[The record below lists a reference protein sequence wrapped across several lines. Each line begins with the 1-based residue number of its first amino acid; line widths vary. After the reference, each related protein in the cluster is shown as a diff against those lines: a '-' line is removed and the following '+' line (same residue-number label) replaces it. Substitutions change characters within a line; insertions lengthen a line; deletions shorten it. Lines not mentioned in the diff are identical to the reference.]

1 MSLVEVKKTLRE
13 VTKRRQMPLQPGVSA
28 FLQSDE
34 SQAPTEFGRFQA
46 KTGEANNIV
55 DQMKLLA
62 DTFAEDKQSAIDE
75 ENRLQELFDGL
86 MKEKTEL
93 LNSLIAERDAQQAV
107 LDQVNQD
114 IGEKETAKANAEAE
128 LADEQAYLTQTKKT
142 CDDTAA
148 LFEMRKK
155 DRAEEK
161 TAVGEAIKV
170 LGGGGAELLQVPQA
184 FGFLQKSS
192 QKVHERMRSC
202 PNCRRAANLLQE
214 AARSLRSGVLA
225 TAAAATMGSEAV
237 QDVISALEEL
247 IVKIDEDQKME
258 KV

>member
-75 ENRLQELFDGL
+75 ENRLQKLFDGL

-128 LADEQAYLTQTKKT
+128 LADEQAYLTQTKLT
-142 CDDTAA
+142 CEHTAK
-148 LFEMRKK
+148 LYEMRKK

-161 TAVGEAIKV
+161 TAVGEAVKV
-170 LGGGGAELLQVPQA
+170 LSGGAGEFVQSPLSFLQQKAASRAHLRAKGGCPRCRKAAALLQD
-184 FGFLQKSS
+184 
-192 QKVHERMRSC
+192 
-202 PNCRRAANLLQE
+202 AAK
-214 AARSLRSGVLA
+214 SLRSGVLA
-225 TAAAATMGSEAV
+225 T
-237 QDVISALEEL
+237 
-247 IVKIDEDQKME
+247 
-258 KV
+258 